1 MSDQAEVSSEKE
13 QVDALI
19 QDEDASNVAR
29 VDEPEEKGDSLTGGP
44 DLITQRRLATPVLVS
59 DRIPV
64 RQRRFEDVVEAIAA
78 LFGIAFV
85 VLVNIYASSTTQG
98 VEKDITNALGEV
110 LKQVLFLPL
119 SVLEGLFVI
128 AAPLALMISLLR
140 RGELAS
146 VIKTVITGVVSALL
160 AWGLLL
166 LIPVLPSVVSAAFVV
181 ETSTGQLNSVN
192 GVFVVIIAMLTI
204 AGTSNSSTAIR
215 LSWWGIWILLFFSL
229 VRGTETLPGILIT
242 VLLGRLFGSVARW
255 TAGFDDG
262 RAGPANLVDACLDV
276 GLTPMRIVRSDLNT
290 SDEPLET
297 WEVSESDQ
305 TPDFRRG
312 QINPPLKAVTAETPQ
327 TSFHITPQFN
337 QGRGRLYQI
346 WLTDGLQL
354 DLHVSDPEVSLVALA
369 VDIWENIR
377 LKGISRW
384 ISTGLKPSV
393 ERSMLTAA
401 SAASAG
407 VRTPRPLALAE
418 AGSSVAVVWET
429 LPPVASLFDLVDNG
443 VEVSDDMLDQAWRQL
458 QDAHDRGI
466 CHRDLERDS
475 IRVDSA
481 MNVWIVDWSQGDLG
495 SGGTARMIDCAQMLV
510 HLSLVSTPERAIAS
524 AQRQIGPAKLLSTGL
539 VLQSA
544 VLPSDI
550 RPMIRRTGVLDTLR
564 DQLSQIAPTAQA
576 PEPMKVQRFAPRTVL
591 MAVLGA
597 AALVAVFGGLNFNA
611 VVDAVKQANPWLI
624 FVAFAFGCLPWLG
637 AAIPLVAF
645 SPKKIGLWETTL
657 SQMAGSIV
665 ALVAPAG
672 IGPAAA
678 SLRFLNKQK
687 IATPVAVAT
696 VTLVQV
702 SQFLTSVILLIV
714 VVVATGTSLNLNL
727 PTTTIIWVFAAV
739 VTVLAAAFAIPT
751 VRHWIIATVEP
762 YWNQAYPQLLWILGH
777 PKELGIAF
785 LGNLLMNIGYIA
797 AFGFSLAAFGMHL
810 NVVTLSITYLIST
823 TIGSLV
829 PSPGGIGPVEAALT
843 AGLQVA
849 GIPAAVALSTA
860 VVFRLVSFYGRLP
873 IGWLALRHCE
883 KKGLL

>member
-1 MSDQAEVSSEKE
+1 MSDQAEVSSEE
-13 QVDALI
+13 EEVDALI
-19 QDEDASNVAR
+19 QDEDALDVVR
-29 VDEPEEKGDSLTGGP
+29 VDESGEERGSITGGP

-64 RQRRFEDVVEAIAA
+64 RQRRFEDIVEAVAT

-110 LKQVLFLPL
+110 LKQVLFMPL

-146 VIKTVITGVVSALL
+146 IIKTVITGVVSALL

-166 LIPVLPSVVSAAFVV
+166 LIPLLPSAVSAAFVI
-181 ETSTGQLNSVN
+181 ETGTGQLNSVN
-192 GVFVVIIAMLTI
+192 AVFVVIIAMLTI
-204 AGTSNSSTAIR
+204 AGTSNSSTSIR
-215 LSWWGIWILLFFSL
+215 LSWWGVWILLFFSL

-255 TAGFDDG
+255 VAGFDDG
-262 RAGPANLVDACLDV
+262 RAGPTNLVDACLDV
-276 GLTPMRIVRSDLNT
+276 GLTPTRIVRSDLNT
-290 SDEPLET
+290 SEEPLET
-297 WEVSESDQ
+297 WKVSESDQ

-312 QINPPLKAVTAETPQ
+312 QINPPLTAITAEAAQ

-354 DLHVSDPEVSLVALA
+354 DLHVSDPEASIVALA
-369 VDIWENIR
+369 ADIWENIR

-443 VEVSDDMLDQAWRQL
+443 VDISDDMLDQAWSQL
-458 QDAHDRGI
+458 QDAHDRDI
-466 CHRDLERDS
+466 CHRDLDRDS

-510 HLSLVSTPERAIAS
+510 HLSLVTSPERAIAS
-524 AQRQIGPAKLLSTGL
+524 ALRQIGPAKLLSTGL

-564 DQLSQIAPTAQA
+564 DQLSQIAPTSKA

-591 MAVLGA
+591 MTVLGA
-597 AALVAVFGGLNFNA
+597 TALVAVFGGLNFNA
-611 VVDAVKQANPWLI
+611 VVDAVTKANPWWIL
-624 FVAFAFGCLPWLG
+624 VAFGFGCLPWIG

-645 SPKKIGLWETTL
+645 SPKKISLWETTL
-657 SQMAGSIV
+657 AQMAGSIV

-672 IGPAAA
+672 LGPAAA
-678 SLRFLNKQK
+678 SIRFLNKQK

-727 PTTTIIWVFAAV
+727 PTTTIIWVFAAI
-739 VTVLAAAFAIPT
+739 VTVLAAAFAIPK
-751 VRHWIIATVEP
+751 VRRWIISTVEP

-797 AFGFSLAAFGMHL
+797 AFGFSLAAFGMQL
-810 NVVTLSITYLIST
+810 NVVSLSITYLIST
-823 TIGSLV
+823 TLGSLV

-873 IGWLALRHCE
+873 IGWIALRHCE